1 MAVLFIRKT
10 LMLDKIKKQLINEE
24 HPMKRLG
31 ILVIA
36 ALVVLSVGLTTTG
49 CGRKATATVQTSNTT
64 LGQELVDLQQAYEK
78 GIITEKEYNDLKAKA
93 IKKYKK

>member
-1 MAVLFIRKT
+1 MVILLFRKI
-10 LMLDKIKKQLINEE
+10 LMLDKIQKKLINEE

-36 ALVVLSVGLTTTG
+36 ALVVLSVGLTAG
-49 CGRKATATVQTSNTT
+49 CGGRKTTANVQTTTTT

-78 GIITEKEYNDLKAKA
+78 GIISEKEYNDLKKKA
-93 IKKYKK
+93 MKKYK